1 MLKLIEYME
10 ILRLKEIGYSISSI
24 SRLTGKDR
32 KTVRKYLNRDSKEHL
47 ERRPGIKRS
56 SKLECYREYIVKL
69 INESNIEFPP
79 CTVIYEKLVE
89 RGYGGSLSL
98 VQKWIKQYKEKHQP
112 KVIIRY
118 ETPPGLQAQVDWGEM
133 KITDRQSGYKRKVHI
148 FCMSLSYSRMRFV
161 HFVPKADMY
170 YFLLCHREAF
180 KYFGGIPQEI
190 LYDQNRCV
198 LTKPGIKEINF
209 NSRFLDFAYHYGF
222 KPRVCRPYRPQTK
235 GKVENSIK
243 YVKRNFLSVQDTAD
257 LFILN
262 QRRHKWLDQINH
274 KVHATTQEI
283 PFKRLAK
290 EKLTDIRSF
299 PEYDLYYMETR
310 KVFSDSTFSYHWQR
324 FSVPPSYI
332 GKRITVKYRPNNAR
346 LYVYY
351 KDKLITEHRTDSA
364 SQYVIKRSHRHSIW
378 HIWRNDKRLFY
389 QKAKE
394 RENYNHSLTL
404 YEEVSQRENTY
415 AQSTTT

>member
-1 MLKLIEYME
+1 
-10 ILRLKEIGYSISSI
+10 
-24 SRLTGKDR
+24 
-32 KTVRKYLNRDSKEHL
+32 
-47 ERRPGIKRS
+47 
-56 SKLECYREYIVKL
+56 
-69 INESNIEFPP
+69 
-79 CTVIYEKLVE
+79 
-89 RGYGGSLSL
+89 
-98 VQKWIKQYKEKHQP
+98 
-112 KVIIRY
+112 
-118 ETPPGLQAQVDWGEM
+118 
-133 KITDRQSGYKRKVHI
+133 
-148 FCMSLSYSRMRFV
+148 
-161 HFVPKADMY
+161 
-170 YFLLCHREAF
+170 
-180 KYFGGIPQEI
+180 
-190 LYDQNRCV
+190 
-198 LTKPGIKEINF
+198 
-209 NSRFLDFAYHYGF
+209 
-222 KPRVCRPYRPQTK
+222 
-235 GKVENSIK
+235 
-243 YVKRNFLSVQDTAD
+243 